1 VNEKRLYDAGVIDL
15 TAWTGVELHER
26 LSGGTRNEVWRGTS
40 IDGQVV
46 VRRSRRTAES
56 LAWELDL
63 MAELDAAGFVVPVPI
78 KTDDGRVSSAGVTV
92 QRWIEGR
99 PPSSIDDWRLVA
111 DELLRVHRVTRGR
124 PQRPGCVVTT
134 ELTRVRRSVDASM
147 ALVPERVA
155 TELLEVFAEFGDV
168 ETSVI
173 HGDPGPAN
181 IRMGFDGRVGLLDWD
196 ESRVDIVF
204 HDLSNLGVQVLSDR
218 DHARALDLSDAWEA
232 VNAWVTEPEYARRRL
247 AELRQRRF
255 TESKG
260 DSQ

>member
-1 VNEKRLYDAGVIDL
+1 VIDL

-26 LSGGTRNEVWRGTS
+26 LPGGSRNEVWRGTS
-40 IDGQVV
+40 PAGQVV

-63 MAELDAAGFVVPVPI
+63 MAELDTAGFVVPVPI
-78 KTDDGRVSSAGVTV
+78 KTDNDRASSDGVIV

-111 DELLRVHRVTRGR
+111 DELQRVHRFTRGR
-124 PQRPGCVVTT
+124 AQRPGCIVTT
-134 ELTRVRRSVDASM
+134 ELTRVSQSVDASM
-147 ALVPERVA
+147 ALVPDHVA
-155 TELLEVFAEFGDV
+155 TQLLKVFSEFGDV

-181 IRMGFDGRVGLLDWD
+181 IRIGFDGRVGLLDWD
-196 ESRVDIVF
+196 ESRVDLVF

-218 DHARALDLSDAWEA
+218 DHARALDLSDAWET
-232 VNAWVTEPEYARRRL
+232 VNAWVTEPDYARRRL
-247 AELRQRRF
+247 AELRQRRS